1 MDIEREK
8 GIWNGSWPLRELD
21 NPHINHYLS
30 CVIERER
37 EEIVVEAEREREREG
52 GCSKEED
59 TTEAEKEDLES
70 HGNELFLWS
79 RGSHSNGRSYKY
91 IQGVSLIS
99 STRCVLSDSKLII

>member
-37 EEIVVEAEREREREG
+37 EEIVVEAERKREREREG
-52 GCSKEED
+52 VRKR
-59 TTEAEKEDLES
+59 K
-70 HGNELFLWS
+70 
-79 RGSHSNGRSYKY
+79 
-91 IQGVSLIS
+91 
-99 STRCVLSDSKLII
+99 TRQRRKRRI